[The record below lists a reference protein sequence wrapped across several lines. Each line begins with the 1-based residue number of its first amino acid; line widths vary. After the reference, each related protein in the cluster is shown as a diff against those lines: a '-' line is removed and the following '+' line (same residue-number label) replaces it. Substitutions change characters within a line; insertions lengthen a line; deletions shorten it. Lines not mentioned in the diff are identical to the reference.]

1 MAIGKMAIE
10 ESEKKNRIKKILKEK
25 RVNRR
30 QLNRLVML

>member
-10 ESEKKNRIKKILKEK
+10 ESGKKNRIKKILKEK